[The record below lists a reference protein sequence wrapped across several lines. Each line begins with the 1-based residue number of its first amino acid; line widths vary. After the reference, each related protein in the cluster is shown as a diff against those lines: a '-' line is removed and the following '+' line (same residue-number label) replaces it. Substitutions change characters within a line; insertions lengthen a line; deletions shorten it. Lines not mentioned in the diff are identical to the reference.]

1 MRALYIW
8 QGGLGIWGAIA
19 GGALGVYIAARRRHL
34 SFVDIA
40 DAVAPALPVAQ
51 AIGRWGNWWNQE
63 IYGGPTSLPWAADIN
78 KDPTTPGVTHYQ
90 PTFLYESLWD
100 VSVALICIW
109 ADRRFRLDR
118 GRVFVL
124 YVALYCAGRSVTEA
138 LRSDHAS
145 LVLGLRVNEWVSVGL
160 FVVAVTYLVVVSRRP
175 RKQAE
180 TGGRRRSG
188 AGATVVRSDAVIPC
202 RCLDTGA
209 ASPVP
214 SITPGQR
221 RPFLCA
227 SSETG

>member
-1 MRALYIW
+1 MWAVSCGVVGARLYHVVTDWKTYFGAGGDPVRALYIW

-34 SFVDIA
+34 SFVVVA

-63 IYGGPTSLPWAADIN
+63 IYGGPTSLLWAVDIN
-78 KDPTTPGVTHYQ
+78 KDPTTPGVTNYQ

-124 YVALYCAGRSVTEA
+124 CVALYCAGRSVTEA

-145 LVLGLRVNEWVSVGL
+145 LVLGLRVNEWISAGL
-160 FVVAVTYLVVVSRRP
+160 FVVAVTYLVIVSRRP
-175 RKQAE
+175 RRQGESGPVGVAE
-180 TGGRRRSG
+180 HTSAR
-188 AGATVVRSDAVIPC
+188 PQP
-202 RCLDTGA
+202 
-209 ASPVP
+209 SP
-214 SITPGQR
+214 
-221 RPFLCA
+221 
-227 SSETG
+227 E